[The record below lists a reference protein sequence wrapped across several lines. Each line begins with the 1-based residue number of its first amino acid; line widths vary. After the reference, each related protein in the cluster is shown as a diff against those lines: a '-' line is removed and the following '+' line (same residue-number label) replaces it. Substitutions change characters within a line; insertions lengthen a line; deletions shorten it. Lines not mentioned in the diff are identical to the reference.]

1 MRLNHAVLFV
11 SNVARSA
18 KFYCDVLGFSEV
30 FGMGEAKFL
39 LAPGSDNDHDLGLF
53 PAGPEMAAAQRRSV
67 GLYHLAW
74 EVRTLGELR
83 DLGARL
89 ANAGLRVGAS
99 DHGTTKSLYSA
110 DPDGIEFEIM
120 WRIPLKLLTA
130 ADRAKPP
137 VSALDLD
144 AEIARFGADTPGEKQ

>member
-1 MRLNHAVLFV
+1 MRLNHAVLYV
-11 SNVARSA
+11 SDVVRSA
-18 KFYCDVLGFSEV
+18 KFYCEVLGFSEV
-30 FGMGEAKFL
+30 FSMGPAKFL
-39 LAPGSDNDHDLGLF
+39 LAPNSDNDHDLGLF
-53 PAGPEMAAAQRRSV
+53 PAGPETAGASRRSV

-83 DLGARL
+83 DFERRLGK
-89 ANAGLRVGAS
+89 AGLRVGAS

-120 WRIPLKLLTA
+120 WRIPLNRLTE

-144 AEIARFGADTPGEKQ
+144 AEIARFGEDCPGEKQ